1 MPHTCNG
8 YVLIGLVVLCVTAVI
23 VLKMAMDKNV
33 HLECKLPGEVC
44 LKMKVEDRMPVIKK

>member
-44 LKMKVEDRMPVIKK
+44 LKMKVKDRMPVIKK